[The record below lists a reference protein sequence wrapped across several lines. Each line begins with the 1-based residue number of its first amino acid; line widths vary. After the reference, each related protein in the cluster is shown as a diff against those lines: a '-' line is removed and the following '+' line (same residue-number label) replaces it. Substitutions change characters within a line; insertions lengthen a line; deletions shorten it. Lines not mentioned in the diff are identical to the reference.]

1 VSTPH
6 VRTALSVAIA
16 IALLAVVALRADP
29 PKNPDLERVKAEILR
44 LRQRL
49 EGVRQQAKTAQR
61 DLEETDLELS
71 LRTTELQLAV
81 ETERKLEA
89 ERQTVV
95 QQIATIEP
103 QLAANRR
110 YLAGRLGA
118 LYRLGSLG
126 YVRLFFS
133 MDGERDPLEAISTL
147 RYLVQRDARTLETV
161 RRTQTELAGR
171 QLELAARQAKVV
183 DAKRVV
189 EERRRQ
195 VFASRLAKERLL
207 DSLRV
212 SEQGS
217 AKQLAELEEKAR
229 RLERLVTVLSQQAQG
244 AAPILD
250 IRSVTG
256 ALPWPVTGKVIENF
270 GRQRNAK
277 FATVTTSNGLKIEA
291 ASGTPVHAVFQG
303 TVLFSQWFKGYGNLI
318 ILDHGNRVFTL
329 YGNLKSPA
337 VAPGDRI
344 AAGQAI
350 AAVGE
355 SEDAAS
361 GYLYFEVRQNNRPED
376 PQKWLR

>member
-1 VSTPH
+1 VNTPH
-6 VRTALSVAIA
+6 VRTALSVVIA
-16 IALLAVVALRADP
+16 IALLTVVALRADP

-49 EGVRQQAKTAQR
+49 DGVRQQAKTAQR

-133 MDGERDPLEAISTL
+133 MDGDRDPLEAISTL
-147 RYLVQRDARTLETV
+147 RYLVQRDARTLESV

-171 QLELAARQAKVV
+171 QQELASRQAKVV
-183 DAKRVV
+183 EAKRVV
-189 EERRRQ
+189 EDRRRQ
-195 VFASRLAKERLL
+195 VIASRVAKERLL

-229 RLERLVTVLSQQAQG
+229 RLERLVTVLSQQSQG
-244 AAPILD
+244 GTPILD

-256 ALPWPVTGKVIENF
+256 ALPWPVRGKVIENF

-291 ASGTPVHAVFQG
+291 ASGTAVHAVFQG